1 VLSTVEP
8 MDAAGRLPRMAGSQA
23 DVAVLY
29 EDANKRYDANVDV
42 EVGGDHVNVIDVSVK
57 AVATGASEAT
67 VGPNVVAVNTLD
79 ASDSPTALSALTLNE
94 YAELDERSLTVR
106 AVVES
111 AVRVTT
117 QLLLAL
123 PSPAVRSVVNV
134 MTRPAI
140 DATVSDDPFGVASHV
155 RVVHVADAAV
165 HVVDVTCPGS
175 EQYPVPSASCRIC
188 PATMDASNAARVTVL
203 AVPESMDS
211 TAAPVI
217 ASTSG

>member
-140 DATVSDDPFGVASHV
+140 DATVSGDPFGVALHV
-155 RVVHVADAAV
+155 SPVA
-165 HVVDVTCPGS
+165 
-175 EQYPVPSASCRIC
+175 SASCRIC